1 VLGLSPEEI
10 VEQQER
16 CFGDGIS
23 MTKQIR
29 RPTSRWPTPGRRRK
43 TNGRRQP
50 PVAASAGPPS
60 PASLGPPSP
69 VEPLQVAPASG
80 TVPRADG
87 RPVRLPYPAGHC
99 AMRSAPTVYRVV
111 AICVFLMGFA
121 LHLTNVI
128 IGPDRLVAE
137 VFSPRVEIIFS
148 FLMIV
153 AATSGWLSLK
163 RLANRG
169 AMRVVFWFAL
179 VLITLS
185 IPIHLRSVVLWSTAW
200 VHAFPKYY
208 SHVEVPMFL
217 GLAYAVARF
226 RFRDASTDVRS

>member
-1 VLGLSPEEI
+1 
-10 VEQQER
+10 
-16 CFGDGIS
+16 
-23 MTKQIR
+23 
-29 RPTSRWPTPGRRRK
+29 
-43 TNGRRQP
+43 
-50 PVAASAGPPS
+50 
-60 PASLGPPSP
+60 
-69 VEPLQVAPASG
+69 
-80 TVPRADG
+80 
-87 RPVRLPYPAGHC
+87 
-99 AMRSAPTVYRVV
+99 
-111 AICVFLMGFA
+111 MGVA

-137 VFSPRVEIIFS
+137 VFSPGVEIVFS
-148 FLMIV
+148 FMMI
-153 AATSGWLSLK
+153 AAAASGWLSLK
-163 RLANRG
+163 RLINRG

-179 VLITLS
+179 VMITLS

>member
-1 VLGLSPEEI
+1 
-10 VEQQER
+10 
-16 CFGDGIS
+16 
-23 MTKQIR
+23 M
-29 RPTSRWPTPGRRRK
+29 
-43 TNGRRQP
+43 
-50 PVAASAGPPS
+50 
-60 PASLGPPSP
+60 
-69 VEPLQVAPASG
+69 
-80 TVPRADG
+80 
-87 RPVRLPYPAGHC
+87 
-99 AMRSAPTVYRVV
+99 
-111 AICVFLMGFA
+111 FLMGFA

-137 VFSPRVEIIFS
+137 VFSPGVEIVFS
-148 FLMIV
+148 FMMIV
-153 AATSGWLSLK
+153 AAVSGWLSLN
-163 RLANRG
+163 RLISRG

-179 VLITLS
+179 VMITLS

>member
-1 VLGLSPEEI
+1 
-10 VEQQER
+10 
-16 CFGDGIS
+16 
-23 MTKQIR
+23 MT
-29 RPTSRWPTPGRRRK
+29 
-43 TNGRRQP
+43 
-50 PVAASAGPPS
+50 
-60 PASLGPPSP
+60 
-69 VEPLQVAPASG
+69 
-80 TVPRADG
+80 
-87 RPVRLPYPAGHC
+87 
-99 AMRSAPTVYRVV
+99 SAPTVYRVA

-137 VFSPRVEIIFS
+137 VFSPRVEIVFS
-148 FLMIV
+148 FMMIV

-163 RLANRG
+163 RLMNRG

-179 VLITLS
+179 VMITLS
-185 IPIHLRSVVLWSTAW
+185 IPIHVRSVVLWSTAW